1 MHEIC
6 PTRSALN
13 SLFKSRFF
21 WRSLPKRGTQT
32 FYFYFYLN
40 FHQRRRPTEVHK
52 YSISISIQIFTDG
65 GGPRRYTN
73 NFKQDFSES
82 RLKSCDFKK
91 INFFCWILDLGSS
104 AELQKPIFSIKI
116 LLKNQFFCWIL
127 DLGSSAE
134 LRKPI
139 FSIKILLKNQFF
151 FWILDLGSLAELRK
165 PIFSIKI
172 LGPPKEYSGETD
184 VNDL

>member
-1 MHEIC
+1 MIT
-6 PTRSALN
+6 PIALN

-104 AELQKPIFSIKI
+104 AELQKKITNGARRGTQIFYFYFYSDFHRRRRPTEVHKHSI
-116 LLKNQFFCWIL
+116 
-127 DLGSSAE
+127 
-134 LRKPI
+134 
-139 FSIKILLKNQFF
+139 SI
-151 FWILDLGSLAELRK
+151 
-165 PIFSIKI
+165 SI
-172 LGPPKEYSGETD
+172 
-184 VNDL
+184 